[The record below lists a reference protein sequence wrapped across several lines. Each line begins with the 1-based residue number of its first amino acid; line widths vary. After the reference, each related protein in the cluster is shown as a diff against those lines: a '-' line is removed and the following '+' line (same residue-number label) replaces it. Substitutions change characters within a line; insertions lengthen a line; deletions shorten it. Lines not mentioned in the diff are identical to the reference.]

1 MAAGAGRRP
10 PANADRPGRLAPP
23 FTGNVSGVLSATCS
37 AGKRRPLSWLQIG
50 QRGSGLS
57 EEKLASGTTTPD
69 AKGKRAPADKLLA
82 QAAEDEATEP
92 IGR

>member
-1 MAAGAGRRP
+1 MAAGDRRRP
-10 PANADRPGRLAPP
+10 AANACPAGRLAPP
-23 FTGNVSGVLSATCS
+23 FAGNVSGVLSATCS

-57 EEKLASGTTTPD
+57 EEKLANETKRLD
-69 AKGKRAPADKLLA
+69 AKGKRAAADKLLA
-82 QAAEDEATEP
+82 QAAEDEAKEP

>member
-1 MAAGAGRRP
+1 
-10 PANADRPGRLAPP
+10 
-23 FTGNVSGVLSATCS
+23 
-37 AGKRRPLSWLQIG
+37 
-50 QRGSGLS
+50 LS

-82 QAAEDEATEP
+82 HAAEDEATEP

>member
-1 MAAGAGRRP
+1 MAAGARRRP
-10 PANADRPGRLAPP
+10 SANACLLGRLAPP

-50 QRGSGLS
+50 LRGSGLS
-57 EEKLASGTTTPD
+57 EEKLASETKTLG
-69 AKGKRAPADKLLA
+69 AEGKRAPADMLLV
-82 QAAEDEATEP
+82 QAAEDEAKEP